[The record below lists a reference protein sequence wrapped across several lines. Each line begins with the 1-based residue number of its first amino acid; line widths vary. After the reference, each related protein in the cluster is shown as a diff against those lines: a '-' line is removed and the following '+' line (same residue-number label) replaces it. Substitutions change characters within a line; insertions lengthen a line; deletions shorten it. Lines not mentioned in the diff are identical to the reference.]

1 MKNYFILLLAILGLN
16 CCSEPDT
23 GKKIIRPYA
32 ENPAYWEYDGQPVL
46 LLGGTITDNLFQTE
60 HIESHL
66 DSLVDSG
73 GNYVRNTMS
82 DRDMGDLKAYAM
94 TADGKYDLDNWNE
107 EYWRRFEN
115 MLKLTSERDVI
126 VQIEVWDRFDHS
138 RDPWLTDPY
147 NPGNNINYTYEE
159 SGLDSVYPSHPGA
172 NLQPFFFTVPELN
185 NNVTVLQYQEAFV
198 KKMLS
203 ISLGYGNVL
212 YCIDNET
219 SGVEEW
225 ATYWAEFIKNNSNG
239 REIYLTQMWDNWD
252 VTSLVHKRT
261 LDHPEKYGFIDIS
274 QNSHNPGR
282 LNWDRAQYIFN
293 YISGN
298 PRPVNSTK
306 IYGSDDHDAW
316 LHRGMTTEHAVQTF
330 FRNIIGGFASSRFHR
345 PPHGLGLSGIPINS
359 MKTIRE
365 IEELVKM
372 WDIEPR
378 MDLLKVSED
387 NTAYLAARE
396 GEEYLLYFP
405 KDGIVELDLAGH
417 ANKFT
422 VQWINTGNASWGISH
437 EIEGGSF
444 TELRAVIENGS
455 IAVITRK

>member
-1 MKNYFILLLAILGLN
+1 
-16 CCSEPDT
+16 
-23 GKKIIRPYA
+23 
-32 ENPAYWEYDGQPVL
+32 
-46 LLGGTITDNLFQTE
+46 
-60 HIESHL
+60 
-66 DSLVDSG
+66 
-73 GNYVRNTMS
+73 
-82 DRDMGDLKAYAM
+82 M
-94 TADGKYDLDNWNE
+94 TADGKYDLDNWND

-115 MLKLTSERDVI
+115 MLKLTSERDII

-172 NLQPFFFTVPELN
+172 NVQPFFFTVPELN

-203 ISLGYGNVL
+203 ISLEYGNVL

-239 REIYLTQMWDNWD
+239 REIYITQMWDNWD
-252 VTSLVHKRT
+252 VTSPVHRRT
-261 LDHPEKYGFIDIS
+261 LDHPERYGFIDIS

-282 LNWDRAQYIFN
+282 LNWDRAQYILN

-345 PPHGLGLSGIPINS
+345 PPHGLGLS
-359 MKTIRE
+359 
-365 IEELVKM
+365 ELQ
-372 WDIEPR
+372 
-378 MDLLKVSED
+378 L
-387 NTAYLAARE
+387 TA
-396 GEEYLLYFP
+396 
-405 KDGIVELDLAGH
+405 
-417 ANKFT
+417 
-422 VQWINTGNASWGISH
+422 
-437 EIEGGSF
+437 
-444 TELRAVIENGS
+444 
-455 IAVITRK
+455 